1 MTTTLP
7 LSPKQRANL
16 IAAQTQAVQ
25 AKAAVEV
32 YVTALMDGA
41 PDGNVAYTTWKITD
55 AGLELTEAPSGPQ
68 LVTDTPDAPTDGRDV
83 ADAAT
88 GS

>member
-1 MTTTLP
+1 MITLP
-7 LSPKQRANL
+7 LTPKQRANL
-16 IAAQTQAVQ
+16 MAAQTQAVQ
-25 AKAAVEV
+25 AKSNVEV

-41 PDGNVAYTTWKITD
+41 PDANVAYTTWKITD

-68 LVTDTPDAPTDGRDV
+68 LVTDAVDAPVTLDLSDV
-83 ADAAT
+83 AT

>member
-1 MTTTLP
+1 MTILP
-7 LSPKQRANL
+7 LTPKQRANL
-16 IAAQTQAVQ
+16 IAAQTQAIQ
-25 AKAAVEV
+25 AKSNVEI

-41 PDGNVAYTTWKITD
+41 PDGNVAYTTWKIVD

-68 LVTDTPDAPTDGRDV
+68 LVADADV
-83 ADAAT
+83 AETVAT

>member
-1 MTTTLP
+1 MTILP
-7 LSPKQRANL
+7 LTPKQRANL

-25 AKAAVEV
+25 AKSNVEV

-41 PDGNVAYTTWKITD
+41 PDGNVAYTTWKIVD
-55 AGLELTEAPSGPQ
+55 AGLELTEASGPQ
-68 LVTDTPDAPTDGRDV
+68 LV
-83 ADAAT
+83 ADADGVEAVAT